1 MRQALLLALL
11 FSVAVPVVAQKK
23 HKPPEEARSEEQRP
37 ASDAHSFTE
46 LFGKLERDW
55 GLAAEKKEK
64 SVDEIMADE
73 FIERDATDPENVITR
88 TKWMQERLSDYTLD
102 PLQIRS
108 MTIRAFLGNAV
119 VSFVQK
125 EKATQNGAGRSA
137 EYFIVDVWV
146 ANHGKWQVAS
156 RFSSVVSQTGVGRP

>member
-1 MRQALLLALL
+1 MRQTVLLAVL
-11 FSVAVPVVAQKK
+11 FSVAVPAVAQNK
-23 HKPPEEARSEEQRP
+23 HKPEAVKSEEQRP
-37 ASDAHSFTE
+37 APDAHSFME

-55 GLAAEKKEK
+55 GLAAEKKNQK
-64 SVDEIMADE
+64 SLDEIVADE
-73 FIERDATDPENVITR
+73 FIERDATDPENTITR
-88 TKWMQERLSDYTLD
+88 TKWMQERLSDYNLD

-125 EKATQNGAGRSA
+125 QKATQNGAGRSA

-156 RFSSVVSQTGVGRP
+156 RFSSVVSRTGIDP

>member
-1 MRQALLLALL
+1 MRKAVLLGVLL
-11 FSVAVPVVAQKK
+11 SVAVPVVPQSKQK
-23 HKPPEEARSEEQRP
+23 PEDVNSEEQRP
-37 ASDAHSFTE
+37 ASDAHSFME

-55 GLAAEKKEK
+55 GLAAEKKDQK
-64 SVDEIMADE
+64 SLNEIMADE
-73 FIERDATDPENVITR
+73 FIERDTTDPENMITR

-146 ANHGKWQVAS
+146 ANRGKWQVAS
-156 RFSSVVSQTGVGRP
+156 RFSSVVSQVGVDRP

>member
-1 MRQALLLALL
+1 MPTASWNYSGSWSATGDW
-11 FSVAVPVVAQKK
+11 
-23 HKPPEEARSEEQRP
+23 RP
-37 ASDAHSFTE
+37 
-46 LFGKLERDW
+46 
-55 GLAAEKKEK
+55 K
-64 SVDEIMADE
+64 SLNEIMADE
-73 FIERDATDPENVITR
+73 FIERDATDPENMITR
-88 TKWMQERLSDYTLD
+88 TKWIQERLSDYKLD

-125 EKATQNGAGRSA
+125 QKVPQNAASRNA

-156 RFSSVVSQTGVGRP
+156 RFSSPISLTRINRP

>member
-1 MRQALLLALL
+1 MRQAVLLAVLL
-11 FSVAVPVVAQKK
+11 SVAVPVVAQGK
-23 HKPPEEARSEEQRP
+23 HKPEEVKSEEQRP
-37 ASDAHSFTE
+37 ASDAHSFME

-55 GLAAEKKEK
+55 GLAAEKKDQM
-64 SVDEIMADE
+64 SLNEIMADE
-73 FIERDATDPENVITR
+73 FIERDASDPENTIAR
-88 TKWMQERLSDYTLD
+88 TKWMQERLSDYKLD

-125 EKATQNGAGRSA
+125 QKETRNGAGRSA

-156 RFSSVVSQTGVGRP
+156 RFSSVVSPTGVHRP